1 MSHHNKEMLQEV
13 QRKQDIGSCE
23 QWLSIMNDRDYLL
36 PIKKKPGLF
45 VRRTGCCIYK
55 CLCVATK
62 VPLAEIY
69 FCISS
74 APLIIHGTISYT
86 GLDSLVSTAHS
97 EIISCSDQF
106 SMIVKT
112 TKHVWVTINR
122 RAPQIAKLIPIH
134 EKVSKIAEDQI
145 TTLYTPAE
153 FNRGRIIIVFQAIRN
168 PPTRRSWIHCV
179 SWKNVLAVWVICWE
193 GVSWWCTN

>member
-36 PIKKKPGLF
+36 PIEKKPGVF

-62 VPLAEIY
+62 VRLAEIY

-86 GLDSLVSTAHS
+86 DLDSLVTTAHS

-122 RAPQIAKLIPIH
+122 RAPQIAKLIPFH
-134 EKVSKIAEDQI
+134 EKVSKITEDQI

-153 FNRGRIIIVFQAIRN
+153 FNRGRIIIVFQAIQN
-168 PPTRRSWIHCV
+168 PPTRRS
-179 SWKNVLAVWVICWE
+179 
-193 GVSWWCTN
+193 